1 MTIRFTLLT
10 SYLLI
15 SLTSGLL
22 ISVLVFAH
30 FRDILLQEING
41 KLQSQANSIMQQ
53 IDIGLFERFEDMAMW
68 GKLEVMQEIRVGD
81 VDKRLENF
89 IYELHTGY
97 GGIYKRLFV
106 VNQQDKVVA
115 STDVQMIGGTYPLQ
129 PFWLTVTHKN
139 NNYSL
144 YPLDEL
150 RQELLFSIPI
160 PDAYKTADLGRL
172 YVGFD
177 WRENAQLLDAP
188 MPLTRQSSPVY
199 ALLMDATGHII
210 ATSSQLHGKGIK
222 FSSVNAPLA
231 VANDSG
237 LIAGPI
243 SFFNGEEVLVGDA
256 KAQGYRSFHGIGWR
270 VLIVQP
276 SDSAL
281 RPIWQLWMEMLAYF
295 LLVSLLGVLVSLW
308 MSGRIAKPIVQLAA
322 FTRDFMRGNTS
333 FPLELQSSQEINE
346 LGRQFILMIDHLEQS
361 RRDVERVAKLAVIG
375 EMAASMAHEV
385 RTPLG
390 ILRSSAQILERE
402 SNLSDIGLEMISYIL
417 SETHRL
423 NDLISTLLACA
434 KPRPPDFRCH
444 DLHDIVTHTLELLQ
458 NQADARH
465 IRFTAQLEANPSLLD
480 ADRDQLIQVL
490 LNLAINAIQH
500 VNICGHVEVTTANNG
515 DSLEVC
521 VNDDG
526 PGITEEDKSK
536 VFEPFFTRRQEG
548 IGLGLT
554 VVQQIVHA
562 HHGRVYIADS
572 LLGGVSFKII
582 LPVVQKDCEND

>member
-68 GKLEVMQEIRVGD
+68 GKLEVMQEIHVGD

-97 GGIYKRLFV
+97 GGIYKRIFV
-106 VNQQDKVVA
+106 VNQQDKVIA
-115 STDVQMIGGTYPLQ
+115 STDVQMIGKIYPLQ
-129 PFWLTVTHKN
+129 QAWLTVTHKN

-144 YPLDEL
+144 YPLDVL

-160 PDAYKTADLGRL
+160 PDAYKTAVLGRL

-177 WRENAQLLDAP
+177 WRENSRLLDAP
-188 MPLTRQSSPVY
+188 MPLTAQNAPIY
-199 ALLMDATGHII
+199 ALLMDATGNII
-210 ATSSQLHGKGIK
+210 ATSSQLHGKDIR
-222 FSSVNAPLA
+222 FSPANGSSA

-237 LIAGPI
+237 LIANPI
-243 SFFNGEEVLVGDA
+243 GFFNGEDVLVGDA
-256 KAQGYRSFHGIGWR
+256 KAQGYRSFLGIGWR
-270 VLIVQP
+270 VLILQP

-281 RPIWQLWMEMLAYF
+281 RPIWQLWMEMLAYY

-322 FTRDFMRGNTS
+322 FIRDFMRGNTS
-333 FPLELQSSQEINE
+333 FPLEFQSSKEINE
-346 LGRQFILMIDHLEQS
+346 LNSQFILMIDHLEQS

-390 ILRSSAQILERE
+390 ILRTSAQILERE
-402 SNLSDIGLEMISYIL
+402 SNLSDIGAEMISYIL

-423 NDLISTLLACA
+423 NDLVSTLLACA
-434 KPRPPDFRCH
+434 KPRQPYFSCH
-444 DLHDIVTHTLELLQ
+444 DLHNIVTHTLELLQ
-458 NQADARH
+458 NQADTRH
-465 IRFTAQLEANPSLLD
+465 IQFTARLDANPSLLD
-480 ADRDQLIQVL
+480 GDRDQLIQVL

-500 VNICGHVEVTTANNG
+500 VNNGGHVEVTTSNQG
-515 DSLEVC
+515 ESLQVC

-526 PGITEEDKSK
+526 PGITDEDKSK

-554 VVQQIVHA
+554 VVQQIVNT

-572 LLGGVSFKII
+572 PWGGASFKII
-582 LPVVQKDCEND
+582 LPVVQKDYKDD